1 MADAYA
7 LVWIV
12 TLAAVVP
19 IAVILQR
26 IGRSPWWALLCAV
39 PIVNVIGLWCLAFM
53 RWPKLDRKNDQLLTD
68 VTTAFR
74 RWQRSSRA

>member
-12 TLAAVVP
+12 TLAGVVP
-19 IAVILQR
+19 VAVILQR
-26 IGRSPWWALLCAV
+26 IGRSPWWALLFAV
-39 PIVNVIGLWCLAFM
+39 PVVNVIGLWMLAFA
-53 RWPKLDRKNDQLLTD
+53 RWPKLDRKNDQLLAD